1 MGRLIQMGKDLGYAG
16 KKLQDFVKQQQDYER
31 GERIAE
37 RELERD
43 RIAAQEKERADKIAA
58 QEKDKEI
65 ELARIAAQE
74 KERAD
79 KLAAQEKDREIEL
92 AKITAERDI
101 EMARIEGIA
110 EQAERDRE
118 LKRTELETDR
128 ESKLSSEIE
137 LEKLKHSFEMKH
149 LELMGQLEVQ
159 RATFKTELEKQKS
172 EKLAHARDP
181 KLPYFEESKDKM
193 DSYLSRFEKYATANK
208 WDKNVWATYLSALL
222 KGRALDVYDRLST
235 EDAADYDKLKDALL
249 KNFDMT
255 ERGFR
260 KKFRYSRPERS
271 ETFIQFSSR
280 LCSYL
285 NKWLTMAKV
294 GKSFEAVCDF
304 MACSRE
310 LFVHLK
316 PKAFEN
322 LDAMAKE
329 ADLFAEA
336 RGGVF
341 SCVNKGQRDNNK
353 AAAQSKPESKPSG
366 KPEIKCGI
374 CGKGHLTIRCYK
386 NPDRKQAYSAEVASG
401 CSGSKGSNSDYG
413 GENEQ
418 GTQIK
423 SEESESSRGRGYT
436 RGRGRG
442 YFRGRGKTDGA
453 PRGGGHQMS
462 FCKTEVNR
470 ETDDGMESIYQS
482 KIDSSLNSDS
492 NVKEGVCYF

>member
-1 MGRLIQMGKDLGYAG
+1 MDRLIQMGKDLGYAG
-16 KKLQDFVKQQQDYER
+16 EKLQDFVKQQQDYER

-43 RIAAQEKERADKIAA
+43 RIAAQDKKRELERDRLAAEEAKADKER
-58 QEKDKEI
+58 
-65 ELARIAAQE
+65 EL
-74 KERAD
+74 ERD
-79 KLAAQEKDREIEL
+79 RLAAQEKDREIEL
-92 AKITAERDI
+92 ARIATEERL

-208 WDKNVWATYLSALL
+208 WDKNVWAAYLSALL
-222 KGRALDVYDRLST
+222 KVRALDVYDRLST

-271 ETFIQFSSR
+271 ETFIQF
-280 LCSYL
+280 L
-285 NKWLTMAKV
+285 
-294 GKSFEAVCDF
+294 AV
-304 MACSRE
+304 
-310 LFVHLK
+310 FV
-316 PKAFEN
+316 A
-322 LDAMAKE
+322 
-329 ADLFAEA
+329 
-336 RGGVF
+336 
-341 SCVNKGQRDNNK
+341 
-353 AAAQSKPESKPSG
+353 
-366 KPEIKCGI
+366 I
-374 CGKGHLTIRCYK
+374 
-386 NPDRKQAYSAEVASG
+386 
-401 CSGSKGSNSDYG
+401 
-413 GENEQ
+413 
-418 GTQIK
+418 
-423 SEESESSRGRGYT
+423 
-436 RGRGRG
+436 
-442 YFRGRGKTDGA
+442 
-453 PRGGGHQMS
+453 
-462 FCKTEVNR
+462 
-470 ETDDGMESIYQS
+470 
-482 KIDSSLNSDS
+482 
-492 NVKEGVCYF
+492 